1 MADLI
6 AHRFVGLRNQTFDM
20 FVSIQGYFG
29 SEVICHIHPAEV
41 FGEMFA
47 AQGFCVSVDLISHTG
62 HVTSSFFKCTFECF
76 LGLSGSWS
84 NGNILVKYGN
94 SFVLIML
101 LLY

>member
-6 AHRFVGLRNQTFDM
+6 AHRFVGLRNQTFDV
-20 FVSIQGYFG
+20 FVSIQEYFG

-62 HVTSSFFKCTFECF
+62 HVTSSFFKCTFE
-76 LGLSGSWS
+76 
-84 NGNILVKYGN
+84 
-94 SFVLIML
+94 
-101 LLY
+101 